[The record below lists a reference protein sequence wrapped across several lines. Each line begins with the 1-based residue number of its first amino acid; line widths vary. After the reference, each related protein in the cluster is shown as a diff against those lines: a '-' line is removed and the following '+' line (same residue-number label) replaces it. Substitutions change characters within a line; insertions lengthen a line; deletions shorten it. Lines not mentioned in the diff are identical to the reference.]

1 MSFALVAT
9 VGGVLLGGA
18 KLVDGLIKNKNAKGK
33 LEESQDEL
41 KKHKQMYANLDTTN
55 PYLNMKNVYEDMT
68 VNQQE
73 ARFARQQELQS
84 QANIMQ
90 QFRGAAGSSGIAALA
105 QSLANA
111 GALGAQKSA
120 VSIGKQE
127 QAIQATQ
134 LKEDSRIQGLERQ
147 GEMLSRQMQASKT
160 QGLLGMAAADVA
172 ADKAAMQAAQDQI
185 WGGVG
190 DIVGGVAFGA
200 TNQAFGD
207 GSRRDFRQAK
217 RYDED
222 FVKDTSFRE
231 WEYNQGK

>member
-90 QFRGAAGSSGIAALA
+90 QFRGAAGGSGIAALA
-105 QSLANA
+105 QS
-111 GALGAQKSA
+111 
-120 VSIGKQE
+120 
-127 QAIQATQ
+127 
-134 LKEDSRIQGLERQ
+134 
-147 GEMLSRQMQASKT
+147 
-160 QGLLGMAAADVA
+160 
-172 ADKAAMQAAQDQI
+172 
-185 WGGVG
+185 
-190 DIVGGVAFGA
+190 
-200 TNQAFGD
+200 
-207 GSRRDFRQAK
+207 
-217 RYDED
+217 
-222 FVKDTSFRE
+222 
-231 WEYNQGK
+231 